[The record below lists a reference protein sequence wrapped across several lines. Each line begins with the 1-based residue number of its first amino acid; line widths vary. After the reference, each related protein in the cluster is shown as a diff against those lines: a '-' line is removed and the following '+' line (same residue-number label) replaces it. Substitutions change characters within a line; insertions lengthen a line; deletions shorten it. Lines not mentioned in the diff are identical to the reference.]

1 MDHFDICEY
10 HCWMLTAS
18 NSQKLTTLID
28 SRFSW
33 VCMFVHSWICGDF
46 AQDAALICLRLLGLW
61 PRPRTWGRKIK
72 SSWNNR
78 LDPEFMDIKSGK
90 EAGKGARANS
100 LSARVVTVR
109 WVAAARPGRVPNMVY
124 CEGIKLYKFTS
135 RSFGRDFRRYRYSG
149 RCVLQ
154 RWLVRQWCTSPP
166 FLAAKTR
173 GQQVLQ
179 PGRCS
184 FSTKSSLSIGSTDG
198 KVARLDVFPCFSTG
212 FARFNPFALAGNTA
226 DPSDGHLQYAPRS
239 CCLVPFWAGV
249 GWGSLSITWISKSG
263 LRLPKSG
270 TIQTGSWWFAISVAY
285 MEFLS
290 VIVVPTMLDQGSKG

>member
-1 MDHFDICEY
+1 
-10 HCWMLTAS
+10 
-18 NSQKLTTLID
+18 
-28 SRFSW
+28 
-33 VCMFVHSWICGDF
+33 
-46 AQDAALICLRLLGLW
+46 
-61 PRPRTWGRKIK
+61 
-72 SSWNNR
+72 
-78 LDPEFMDIKSGK
+78 MDIKSGK

-124 CEGIKLYKFTS
+124 CEGIKLYKVTS

-212 FARFNPFALAGNTA
+212 FARFNPLRWQVTLQTQAMGTCSMRRDPVVWCRSELGWVGAL
-226 DPSDGHLQYAPRS
+226 
-239 CCLVPFWAGV
+239 
-249 GWGSLSITWISKSG
+249 
-263 LRLPKSG
+263 
-270 TIQTGSWWFAISVAY
+270 
-285 MEFLS
+285 
-290 VIVVPTMLDQGSKG
+290 